1 MTLYAFGLERAI
13 GTVRLTKDLVFM
25 AITAGKGAAMKHYA
39 CAVCLVAGLAACG
52 GGGGGGG
59 GSGIDPRLA
68 RLDIYEGQKLRV
80 LGDPEA
86 GVLGMAV
93 TADENIPASGS
104 MSLSGFATMR
114 VETGSQPLI
123 LFGDAD
129 MQIDFDTS
137 EAQGAVSSVFGG
149 SSDAD
154 IADYAGTIDLQ
165 SNAVGQDMPLGYAG
179 ALSGGGQTLGFAGE
193 MTGVLLGNPA
203 SAFAGG
209 DLEAQVDHNGTPREG
224 TIVIVL
230 EENRL

>member
-13 GTVRLTKDLVFM
+13 GTVRLTKDLVFI
-25 AITAGKGAAMKHYA
+25 AIAAGKGVAMKHYA
-39 CAVCLVAGLAACG
+39 CAVCLLAGLAAC
-52 GGGGGGG
+52 GGGGGG

-123 LFGDAD
+123 LFGDAE

-137 EAQGAVSSVFGG
+137 VAQGAVTRVFGG
-149 SSDAD
+149 SSDSD
-154 IADYAGTIDLQ
+154 LADYAGTIDLQ
-165 SNAVGQDMPLGYAG
+165 SNAVGQNMPLGYAG
-179 ALSGGGQTLGFAGE
+179 TLSGSGQTLGFAGE
-193 MTGVLLGNPA
+193 MTGVLLGNPT

-209 DLEAQVDHNGTPREG
+209 DLEAQVDHNGTAREG

-230 EENRL
+230 EQNGL